1 MTGVQTCAL
10 PICPKLNENDTL
22 HIRIPDTHMAAGGL
36 AISADSEHKELAM
49 QWIDYLFTEEGAALA
64 NYGIEGKTFNYNE
77 NGEVEWTDEI
87 LNSSEG
93 LTVSQS
99 LITKTLVPSQI
110 PSHYDWTRELI
121 LVNEKDLESYDI
133 WADDTHLDDWV
144 MPGGVSLT
152 SEENMEFT
160 SYNSNIS
167 THFKEASNQFISG
180 VRDIEDDDDW
190 NEYLTTIEGMGLER
204 CIELKQAALDRYM
217 AR

>member
-1 MTGVQTCAL
+1 MRTIPCISVF
-10 PICPKLNENDTL
+10 
-22 HIRIPDTHMAAGGL
+22 RIP
-36 AISADSEHKELAM
+36 IW
-49 QWIDYLFTEEGAALA
+49 Q
-64 NYGIEGKTFNYNE
+64 
-77 NGEVEWTDEI
+77 WTDEI

-99 LITKTLVPSQI
+99 LIAKTLVPSQI